1 MGQTVPRLRRW
12 IVITWTSR
20 ANNTLRS
27 HTDLAA
33 QNFSLHRHR
42 FSSLRFRLLPL
53 RLVHAAGFFSE
64 QVAGQGVR
72 TRPRAA
78 TDLAK
83 LAASAFAVQVLAFAQ
98 RAEQRRVAI
107 GIGQRL
113 LADIAS

>member
-33 QNFSLHRHR
+33 QNLSLHRHR

-53 RLVHAAGFFSE
+53 GFVHAAGFFRE
-64 QVAGQGVR
+64 QIAQ
-72 TRPRAA
+72 P
-78 TDLAK
+78 L
-83 LAASAFAVQVLAFAQ
+83 LAFSPENETDKKGSRKHRDWEGSAGLLW
-98 RAEQRRVAI
+98 EQP
-107 GIGQRL
+107 
-113 LADIAS
+113 